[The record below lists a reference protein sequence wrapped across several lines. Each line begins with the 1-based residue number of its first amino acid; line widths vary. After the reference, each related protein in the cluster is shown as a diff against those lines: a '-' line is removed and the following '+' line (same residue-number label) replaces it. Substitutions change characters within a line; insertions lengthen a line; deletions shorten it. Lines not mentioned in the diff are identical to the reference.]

1 MLRCADDSPKMAVAE
16 AAGLLA
22 TLRATAASDPA
33 KAKDL
38 VTRLK
43 ILMTEFPSQT
53 GAAAPTEQEAAIT
66 REVLEQA
73 ALLAVSSGDAKAFE
87 RNIAQLKPY
96 YSASLTGEADTA
108 RRHMVGLLLMHLLTG
123 AKFVEFHAEVESLIL
138 CEGDRAHPYL
148 AFPLALERFL
158 VEGSYHKIL
167 ASRASVPSPHY
178 ARFMGQLVTTARD
191 DIADCAEAAYPS
203 LTLAAAQKLMM
214 FDTPAQAAAHIAEH
228 RPTWTVSATGTITF
242 AAAGA
247 AAPSG
252 KATAGGAGVDAMSL
266 MASTLGYASE
276 LEKIV

>member
-1 MLRCADDSPKMAVAE
+1 MRWWC
-16 AAGLLA
+16 
-22 TLRATAASDPA
+22 R
-33 KAKDL
+33 
-38 VTRLK
+38 
-43 ILMTEFPSQT
+43 
-53 GAAAPTEQEAAIT
+53 AAAAAHLACMLPTAHWQYFHWQL
-66 REVLEQA
+66 VLQ
-73 ALLAVSSGDAKAFE
+73 
-87 RNIAQLKPY
+87 
-96 YSASLTGEADTA
+96 
-108 RRHMVGLLLMHLLTG
+108 
-123 AKFVEFHAEVESLIL
+123 
-138 CEGDRAHPYL
+138 
-148 AFPLALERFL
+148 
-158 VEGSYHKIL
+158 IL

-228 RPTWTVSATGTITF
+228 RVSGGPPHWHPFNARRPRHHSPTPALPPVRCPLSNDRHPPCLSMLARAPSPPLQPTWTVSATGTITF

-247 AAPSG
+247 AAQGGAGAPSG